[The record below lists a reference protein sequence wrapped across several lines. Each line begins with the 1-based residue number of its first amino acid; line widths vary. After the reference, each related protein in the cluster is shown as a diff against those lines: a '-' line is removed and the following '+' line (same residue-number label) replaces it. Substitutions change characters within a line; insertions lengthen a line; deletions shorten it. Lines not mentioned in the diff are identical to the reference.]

1 VNKPVLY
8 IHAGS
13 HKTGTTAIQ
22 QTLLAAAP
30 KLRLQGICWP
40 VLGPSRAHSRLVRA
54 AHAWGV
60 QGRLKANWLAA
71 RIRWQARGMRATVL
85 SSEKIYRIGYE
96 FFEQTEQDTPAN
108 RARRVAVLQ
117 RLRDLFSDEFEI
129 RVLLYLRR
137 VDEFAESMFKELLFR
152 KPYSGRFLFDDFL
165 AEQALLFNYA
175 RQARE
180 LEQHLGP
187 VSLQSYDAARRSGLI
202 AHFCTQIGA
211 TPPQSACTGE
221 RVRRSASNTA
231 AIFLARL
238 SAERMVSNA
247 DRLRLLDYAL
257 KGGLPDPPDRTR
269 SLWPSRNA
277 LEAFTRQY
285 HDPALDHLFLAVDW
299 DRIVFGPMDDAEF
312 QESRAAFDAWR
323 LNASDDDLIK
333 SRKSGAVRTWE

>member
-1 VNKPVLY
+1 MNKPVLF

-22 QTLLAAAP
+22 QALLAAAP
-30 KLRLQGICWP
+30 ELRLQGICWP

-54 AHAWGV
+54 AHAWGL
-60 QGRLKANWLAA
+60 QGRLKANWLAG

-96 FFEQTEQDTPAN
+96 FFEQTEQDTSAN

-117 RLRDLFSDEFEI
+117 RLRDLFSDDFEI

-137 VDEFAESMFKELLFR
+137 VDEFAESMFKELQFR
-152 KPYSGRFLFDDFL
+152 KPYMGRFRFEDFL
-165 AEQALLFNYA
+165 TEQRALCNYGD
-175 RQARE
+175 QAQE

-211 TPPQSACTGE
+211 TPPQSAGTGE

-231 AIFLARL
+231 AMFLARL
-238 SAERMVSNA
+238 SADRTVSYA

-277 LEAFTRQY
+277 LEAFMAQY
-285 HDPALDHLFLAVDW
+285 HDPALDYLFPPVDW
-299 DRIVFGPMDDAEF
+299 DRISFGPMGDAEF
-312 QESRAAFDAWR
+312 QASRAAFDAWR
-323 LNASDDDLIK
+323 LNASDDDMLEY
-333 SRKSGAVRTWE
+333 RKSGAVRN